1 MIGSAHVMDY
11 PAPTIGGKAAMDS
24 REIAADL
31 LRRHGQLET
40 ERANWESYWQE
51 IADVVTPRN
60 STFTNRRASGARRTE
75 QIFDSTAPLASDR
88 FAAAFESMLTPR
100 TQQWH
105 VLKPIDDDIAD
116 DSDVKRWAEDVNKRL
131 FAFRYSPRSNF
142 ASQIHEVY
150 KSLGDFGTGALFSEE
165 IPGQGIAYR
174 SVHLGGLYVVED
186 FQGRIRHVH
195 HKQDLTAEQAAQ
207 RFGVEAL
214 PDQIRAKLSDR
225 PDDKASYL
233 HIVKPNSTRRY
244 GALGREGMEF
254 ESWWISIDARQCVG
268 QGGFRT
274 FPYAVSRYVTTPGE
288 AYGRSPAML
297 ALPDI
302 KMLNV
307 MAQTMIQEAQ
317 LSVAPPLLAPNDG
330 VLSALG
336 DGVSLLPAAINY
348 GAVDDQG
355 RALIHALDRGAQ
367 FAPVKEEIAERRESV
382 NAAFLVTLFQILV
395 DTPQMTATEAMLR
408 AQEKGALLAP
418 TTGRQQSELLGPIIA
433 REIDLLARSG
443 ALPSPP
449 QQLIDRGGG
458 YKIEYDSPLTR
469 AMKADQGVGFLRTI
483 EALTPLARVDP
494 TILDVFN
501 PDEIGPGLADING
514 VPAKWLRSKDEL
526 AALRQDRARAQQ
538 AQQVIDAAPAAAQ
551 GLKDLAQAKSLAQG
565 APGQS
570 S

>member
-1 MIGSAHVMDY
+1 MNGTNAILAM
-11 PAPTIGGKAAMDS
+11 PAIVGAARMDS
-24 REIAADL
+24 RDIAADL
-31 LRRHGQLET
+31 LRRHAQLET
-40 ERANWESYWQE
+40 ERASWESYWQE
-51 IADVVTPRN
+51 IADYVTPRN
-60 STFTNRRASGARRTE
+60 AGFNARHSPGARRTE
-75 QIFDSTAPLASDR
+75 RIFDSTAPLASDR

-105 VLKPIDDDIAD
+105 QLKAVDDDLAD
-116 DSDVKRWAEDVNKRL
+116 DDEVKRWCEDVNRRL

-165 IPGQGIAYR
+165 LPGEGIAYR
-174 SVHLGGLYVVED
+174 SVPLSGLYIVED

-195 HKQDLTAEQAAQ
+195 FKQELSAEQAAQ
-207 RFGVEAL
+207 RFGPEAL
-214 PDQIRAKLSDR
+214 PEQIRARLDDR
-225 PDDKASYL
+225 PDDKSTYL
-233 HIVKPNSTRRY
+233 HIVRPNPALRL
-244 GALGREGMEF
+244 GAMGPEGMAYQ
-254 ESWWISIDARQCVG
+254 SWWIAVEARQCVG
-268 QGGFRT
+268 CGGFRT

-297 ALPDI
+297 ALPDV

-336 DGVSLLPAAINY
+336 DGISLLPAAINY
-348 GAVDDQG
+348 GGVDDQG
-355 RALIHALDRGAQ
+355 RPLIHALDRGSQ
-367 FAPVKEEIAERRESV
+367 FAPVKDEIAERRECV

-433 REIDLLARSG
+433 REIDLLARSA
-443 ALPSPP
+443 ALPPP
-449 QQLIDRGGG
+449 PTQLIDAGGA
-458 YKIEYDSPLTR
+458 YRIEYESPLTR

-483 EALTPLARVDP
+483 EALTPLARIDP
-494 TILDVFN
+494 GVLDVFN
-501 PDEIGPGLADING
+501 PDEIGPGLAEING
-514 VPAKWLRSKDEL
+514 VPSKWLRSKGEL
-526 AALRQDRARAQQ
+526 DALRQGRARAQQ
-538 AQQVIDAAPAAAQ
+538 AQQLIEAAPAAAK
-551 GLKDLAQAKSLAQG
+551 GLRDLAEAQAVATR
-565 APGQS
+565 A
-570 S
+570 